1 LHDERVEIFGGASS
15 MQTVSAGSHGWLR
28 RLCGSGARIR
38 LFARLPLT
46 PYEWALAPLVV
57 PEVEVIGD
65 PQCVEPGGFGTFG
78 PIEI

>member
-1 LHDERVEIFGGASS
+1 MLTGPPPKFHETRDIL
-15 MQTVSAGSHGWLR
+15 HGWLR